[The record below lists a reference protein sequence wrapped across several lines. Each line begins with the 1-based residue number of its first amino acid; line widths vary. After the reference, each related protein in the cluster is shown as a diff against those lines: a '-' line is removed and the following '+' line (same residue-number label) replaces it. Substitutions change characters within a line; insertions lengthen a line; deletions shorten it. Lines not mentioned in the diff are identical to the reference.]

1 MKKNLMYI
9 FLAFLFCLTIGV
21 CIYKSMLE
29 EMGSKDWS
37 QSLER
42 ERATSYIGC
51 VKKNIWKREGW
62 KDTCGAIE
70 VVFENIRKNRD

>member
-9 FLAFLFCLTIGV
+9 ILAFVFCLTIGV

-29 EMGSKDWS
+29 EMGSKDS
-37 QSLER
+37 RQSLER

-51 VKKNIWKREGW
+51 VKKIFGNAKVGR
-62 KDTCGAIE
+62 
-70 VVFENIRKNRD
+70 IRVGR